1 MNLTVHMPARKG
13 TDMKAEKTEE
23 QKRQEGGELI
33 QFVQTCAGEL
43 LKGTS
48 LSVLSPYLL
57 HYKITFTIKGSVGEG
72 DFLVHYDW
80 DNQHLEFQVRLSR
93 IVPKEHIERA
103 VRLLNLIN
111 IESSCVNFVI
121 LQESGQV
128 GLSLDMFLGD
138 NLVSRAKI
146 RKAIILILNDATNVS
161 LFLHWLSTQDVSPD
175 DLHQLYLNA
184 RDNIYLSY
192 PDSPKMSRSYRDR
205 ALRAVA
211 GHFHDIG
218 GGDPLNSDYVEKA
231 YLHFDLNLGG
241 LTSGRMIIDI
251 QEELEIVSFRFTPM
265 KEVSENRAEEV
276 LRILPPINFSSGI
289 HHFTLDPE
297 DRVVVLNTGILLDDG
312 MLHAEEL
319 TKTVGVMF
327 GTSRLYLPLLAEF
340 SDSEMTPEEMFD
352 RLHTEVLPK
361 VDMKYRRN
369 MFEECYEIQ

>member
-23 QKRQEGGELI
+23 RKRQEGGELI

-111 IESSCVNFVI
+111 IESSCVNFII

-128 GLSLDMFLGD
+128 GLSLNMFLGD

-146 RKAIILILNDATNVS
+146 RKAIPGAVKKLSPLS
-161 LFLHWLSTQDVSPD
+161 LD
-175 DLHQLYLNA
+175 
-184 RDNIYLSY
+184 
-192 PDSPKMSRSYRDR
+192 
-205 ALRAVA
+205 
-211 GHFHDIG
+211 
-218 GGDPLNSDYVEKA
+218 KA
-231 YLHFDLNLGG
+231 ASAIMTTD
-241 LTSGRMIIDI
+241 
-251 QEELEIVSFRFTPM
+251 
-265 KEVSENRAEEV
+265 
-276 LRILPPINFSSGI
+276 
-289 HHFTLDPE
+289 
-297 DRVVVLNTGILLDDG
+297 
-312 MLHAEEL
+312 
-319 TKTVGVMF
+319 TV
-327 GTSRLYLPLLAEF
+327 
-340 SDSEMTPEEMFD
+340 
-352 RLHTEVLPK
+352 PK
-361 VDMKYRRN
+361 VVYKKIKISYKTK
-369 MFEECYEIQ
+369 